1 MNAEAIDDTFV
12 RYSGLNRWAAEHGQ
26 VVLYPQAESSMANP
40 QACWDWWGFAES
52 TWQINPL
59 HDTRDGTQTQ
69 ALMAMLDHLQSAT
82 ANQAATAE

>member
-1 MNAEAIDDTFV
+1 
-12 RYSGLNRWAAEHGQ
+12 LNRWAATHGQ

-59 HDTRDGTQTQ
+59 HDTRDGTQVQ
-69 ALMAMLDHLQSAT
+69 ALMAMLDRLQADQTEEAT
-82 ANQAATAE
+82 TAE